1 MAGASGSNRAVVGRV
16 STNGPFRPLVSAA
29 AVGAF
34 LISLAI
40 PARIAD
46 AALVRNDGGSI
57 QTAGLQIAVGELQRQ
72 EALIRSLAEKAEA
85 ARLEHRALT
94 DDRKAVATGIGRME
108 SLQAILARNLETLA
122 VEQAD
127 QQTRL
132 VDLDEALKAAS
143 VALVRQ
149 ERQAS
154 AGDREERTL
163 GLKAW
168 IATLGAR
175 RKTARLRVDAIREE
189 TLELQARLAALGRS
203 RTALGERLRDVEGEL
218 QSLSTLRDFR
228 DRVRHQQEWRVRAA
242 EEQVRNL
249 QDQIAIAEA
258 QAEEAADA
266 PLDAD
271 GMSGERGGGEHRVGS
286 VSEGREPL
294 PEDRVASVRESGGTQ
309 NRSAGSSM
317 QLDFLPLQGTIL
329 FDFGDQDGER
339 KSNGITIAAD
349 AGAEIVAPVGGR
361 VVFSGPF
368 KDYGLLLI
376 IDHGNE
382 YHTLLTGFGDIGPR
396 EGDIVRAGQM
406 VGRLAERL
414 DSNSRLYLELRYR
427 GMPVNPLPW
436 LAARSDKVRG

>member
-1 MAGASGSNRAVVGRV
+1 
-16 STNGPFRPLVSAA
+16 
-29 AVGAF
+29 
-34 LISLAI
+34 
-40 PARIAD
+40 
-46 AALVRNDGGSI
+46 
-57 QTAGLQIAVGELQRQ
+57 
-72 EALIRSLAEKAEA
+72 
-85 ARLEHRALT
+85 
-94 DDRKAVATGIGRME
+94 RKAVATGIGRME
-108 SLQAILARNLETLA
+108 SLQAILERNLETLA

-175 RKTARLRVDAIREE
+175 RKTARLRVDAIRGE

-203 RTALGERLRDVEGEL
+203 RTALGERLRDVDGEL

-228 DRVRHQQEWRVRAA
+228 DQVRHQQESRVRDA
-242 EEQVRNL
+242 EERVQNL
-249 QDQIAIAEA
+249 QDRIAIAEA

-266 PLDAD
+266 PPDAD
-271 GMSGERGGGEHRVGS
+271 GMSDERGGGEHRVGS
-286 VSEGREPL
+286 VSEAGEPL
-294 PEDRVASVRESGGTQ
+294 AGDRVASVRESGETQ